1 MPEFCNPFCVLKN
14 DRKHTDSELARAIRF
29 NIATEYEA
37 IQIYQQLAES
47 TDNMLAQQ
55 VLQDIANE
63 EKEHA
68 GEFLRLLRELDPDE
82 EKFYLEGY
90 KEVEEIIGK
99 IKK

>member
-1 MPEFCNPFCVLKN
+1 
-14 DRKHTDSELARAIRF
+14 
-29 NIATEYEA
+29 
-37 IQIYQQLAES
+37 
-47 TDNMLAQQ
+47 MLAQE